1 MDDTGLVRHL
11 EGGGD
16 LPAVDLGL
24 AQSEQRRDPRMADRG
39 ERSGF
44 AFESRQAIWIG
55 SELGRQQLDR
65 HFAPELSV
73 AGSIDDAHASLAEL
87 GEQLVQ
93 RPDLEAGAEPALGLG
108 AQPGDLQAERCAVR
122 SSFER

>member
-1 MDDTGLVRHL
+1 MDDAGLVRHL

-16 LPAVDLGL
+16 LPTESARLLEAESAHPREARRQILALDQLHGQEADRPAVDLGL

-44 AFESRQAIWIG
+44 AFESRQAVGIG

-73 AGSIDDAHASLAEL
+73 AGSIDDAHASLAE
-87 GEQLVQ
+87 
-93 RPDLEAGAEPALGLG
+93 R
-108 AQPGDLQAERCAVR
+108 GD
-122 SSFER
+122 SSY